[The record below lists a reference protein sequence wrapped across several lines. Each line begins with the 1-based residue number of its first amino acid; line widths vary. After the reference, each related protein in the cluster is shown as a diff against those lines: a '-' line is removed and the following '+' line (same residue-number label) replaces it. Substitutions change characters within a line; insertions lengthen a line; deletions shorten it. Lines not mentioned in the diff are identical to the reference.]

1 MPQVLG
7 EEEHVPL
14 RYFYHWG
21 TPAVHVSP
29 VPFGAALTCLD
40 DGVRGKDMGQWGC
53 RSAQLSER
61 TVLILLAKCGVY
73 LVGVTQVLSWA
84 VSRHIWC

>member
-1 MPQVLG
+1 VTGWQQCAAGTG

-29 VPFGAALTCLD
+29 VLFGAALTCSD
-40 DGVRGKDMGQWGC
+40 DGVREKDTGVAGLQEV
-53 RSAQLSER
+53 RSE
-61 TVLILLAKCGVY
+61 
-73 LVGVTQVLSWA
+73 
-84 VSRHIWC
+84 

>member
-1 MPQVLG
+1 MAGWQQCAAGTG

-29 VPFGAALTCLD
+29 VLFGAALTCSD
-40 DGVRGKDMGQWGC
+40 DGVQMMEFVRRTRVAGLQEV
-53 RSAQLSER
+53 RSE
-61 TVLILLAKCGVY
+61 
-73 LVGVTQVLSWA
+73 
-84 VSRHIWC
+84 